1 MMWKNKSSLTV
12 KIFLIT
18 MALLVAAC
26 SISVLCMAK
35 YIPETYGSQLSE
47 RLQNEAQEL
56 VQELGE
62 CTSLEDCYTL
72 VDSFSLE
79 MDARVSIN
87 DQDGYLIYPEAGGKI
102 DMSNDTVAVMKDE
115 DEHSRAVEDE
125 LLSGIMF
132 PFTIKNTGEG
142 YILEVHGKSSPIN
155 QAASAIQETLPT
167 ILIGIFILSI
177 LCSFFYSHCTKPL
190 TWQQVL
196 KIFSPKSSKK

>member
-1 MMWKNKSSLTV
+1 MWKNKSIITV

-62 CTSLEDCYTL
+62 CSNLEDCYAF

-79 MDARVSIN
+79 MDALASIN
-87 DQDGYLIYPEAGGKI
+87 DQDGGIIYPEAVGKI
-102 DMSNDTVAVMKDE
+102 DLSDDTVAVMKDE
-115 DEHSRAVEDE
+115 DENSQAIEDE
-125 LLSGIMF
+125 LLS
-132 PFTIKNTGEG
+132 
-142 YILEVHGKSSPIN
+142 
-155 QAASAIQETLPT
+155 
-167 ILIGIFILSI
+167 
-177 LCSFFYSHCTKPL
+177 
-190 TWQQVL
+190 
-196 KIFSPKSSKK
+196 

>member
-1 MMWKNKSSLTV
+1 MMRKNKSSLTV

-62 CTSLEDCYTL
+62 CTSLENCYAL

-79 MDARVSIN
+79 MDAQVSIS
-87 DQDGYLIYPEAGGKI
+87 DQDGYLIYPEVVGKI
-102 DMSNDTVAVMKDE
+102 DMSNDTVAVTKDE
-115 DEHSRAVEDE
+115 NENSQAIED
-125 LLSGIMF
+125 
-132 PFTIKNTGEG
+132 
-142 YILEVHGKSSPIN
+142 
-155 QAASAIQETLPT
+155 
-167 ILIGIFILSI
+167 
-177 LCSFFYSHCTKPL
+177 
-190 TWQQVL
+190 
-196 KIFSPKSSKK
+196 